1 MVIGSAVLQR
11 LLIRT
16 VANTVSSNGGTNNP
30 TNLSV
35 YALQDHPS
43 TLNGVFL
50 FHFPFA
56 QGPIMINNEKMPV
69 IQILLMPTL
78 AGLKHWE
85 LVIDQMA

>member
-1 MVIGSAVLQR
+1 MVIRSAVLQH

-16 VANTVSSNGGTNNP
+16 VANSVNSNGGTNNL

-43 TLNGVFL
+43 TLNEVFL
-50 FHFPFA
+50 FHSPFV

-69 IQILLMPTL
+69 I
-78 AGLKHWE
+78 
-85 LVIDQMA
+85 